1 MTDENRFLP
10 VGIGDWGRNFAS
22 QAPWVQAMTKDYS
35 SKVYN
40 SIAPAMD
47 QASKT
52 IAEAVRPCFQ
62 QMSDPLAEQGLNPYL
77 EAIRAVFPTV
87 PVSQEA
93 IGEVVRNLTAAVE
106 SGDLSDEFLAGTQ
119 QEYEE
124 LFPQLES
131 HTGQWPAWVDA
142 MAWRLFVVILDYV
155 VSLVV
160 LGYIDEHTAWG
171 WLAGFANSVL
181 DPQGFT
187 KRLVEEWKSRPGPGD
202 QATGDERR

>member
-10 VGIGDWGRNFAS
+10 VGIGDWGRNFVS

-35 SKVYN
+35 SKVHK

-62 QMSDPLAEQGLNPYL
+62 QVNDRLAEQVLTPYL
-77 EAIRAVFPTV
+77 EAIRAVFPAV

-106 SGDLSDEFLAGTQ
+106 SGDLSDKFLAGKQ

-124 LFPQLES
+124 LFPQWDR
-131 HTGQWPAWVDA
+131 HTGQWPTWVDA
-142 MAWRLFVVILDYV
+142 MVWRLFLVSLDYV
-155 VSLVV
+155 VSLAV

-171 WLAGFANSVL
+171 WFAGFANSVL
-181 DPQGFT
+181 NPQGPT
-187 KRLVEEWKSRPGPGD
+187 KRLVEEWKSHPSSGD
-202 QATGDERR
+202 QATGDE